1 MTAVAEIDVLEVVRG
16 AVHLVLEIPV
26 DSIDAGS
33 RWVDDLEADS
43 LALIEIVEVA
53 EEQLRERG
61 LRTRVDDDTLATMT
75 TLADLVAALRERVP

>member
-1 MTAVAEIDVLEVVRG
+1 MTAVAEVDLLDVVRG

-53 EEQLRERG
+53 EERLRERG
-61 LRTRVDDDTLATMT
+61 LRARVDDDTLATMT
-75 TLADLVAALRERVP
+75 TLADLVTALRERVQ